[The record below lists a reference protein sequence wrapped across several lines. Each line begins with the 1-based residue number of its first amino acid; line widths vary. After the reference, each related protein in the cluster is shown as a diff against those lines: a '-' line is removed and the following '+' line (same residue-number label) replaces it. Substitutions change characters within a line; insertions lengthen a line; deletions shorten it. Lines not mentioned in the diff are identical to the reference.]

1 MRNLDLDALQI
12 FKAVADHGGVARAA
26 AHLNRVQSNVS
37 TRLKQLEATLEAP
50 LFRRQNRR
58 LVLSEQGRVL
68 LSYADRLLRLSAE
81 AQAAVRDGAPQGLL
95 RIGTME
101 STAAARLPPIL
112 AAYHAA
118 WPQVRIELVT
128 GTSGALAAKVRN
140 YEIEAAFVAQPFEAQ
155 AAVRDGA
162 PQGLLRIGTME
173 STAAARLPPILAA
186 YHAAWPQVRIEL
198 VTGTSGALA
207 AKVRNYEIEAA
218 FVAQPFEAQGLAQQP
233 AFDEELAL
241 ISPLAWPEIHGPKDV
256 GDRSVIAFAAGCSY
270 RRILEAW
277 FGQEGV
283 APDKVMEFASYHA
296 IVACVAAGSGV
307 AIVPR
312 SVLALLGA
320 EPSLRV
326 TPLSGKHGRAQ
337 TRLVWRADDETPA
350 LQALQRILAQRRQ

>member
-26 AHLNRVQSNVS
+26 VHLNRVQSNVS

-155 AAVRDGA
+155 
-162 PQGLLRIGTME
+162 
-173 STAAARLPPILAA
+173 
-186 YHAAWPQVRIEL
+186 
-198 VTGTSGALA
+198 
-207 AKVRNYEIEAA
+207 
-218 FVAQPFEAQGLAQQP
+218 GLAQQP

-241 ISPLAWPEIHGPKDV
+241 ISPLAWPEIHSPKDV

-350 LQALQRILAQRRQ
+350 LQALQQLLAQRRQ

>member
-155 AAVRDGA
+155 
-162 PQGLLRIGTME
+162 
-173 STAAARLPPILAA
+173 
-186 YHAAWPQVRIEL
+186 
-198 VTGTSGALA
+198 
-207 AKVRNYEIEAA
+207 
-218 FVAQPFEAQGLAQQP
+218 GLAQQP

-296 IVACVAAGSGV
+296 IVACVAAGAGV

-350 LQALQRILAQRRQ
+350 LQALQQLLAQRRQ

>member
-68 LSYADRLLRLSAE
+68 LSYADRLLRLSA
-81 AQAAVRDGAPQGLL
+81 
-95 RIGTME
+95 
-101 STAAARLPPIL
+101 
-112 AAYHAA
+112 
-118 WPQVRIELVT
+118 
-128 GTSGALAAKVRN
+128 
-140 YEIEAAFVAQPFEAQ
+140 EAQ

-326 TPLSGKHGRAQ
+326 TPLSGKHGRSQ

-350 LQALQRILAQRRQ
+350 LQALQQLLAQRRQ

>member
-37 TRLKQLEATLEAP
+37 TRLKQLEATLETP

-68 LSYADRLLRLSAE
+68 LSYADRMLRLSAE

-118 WPQVRIELVT
+118 WPKVRIELVT
-128 GTSGALAAKVRN
+128 GTSGALAAKVRDF
-140 YEIEAAFVAQPFEAQ
+140 EIEAAFVAQPFEA
-155 AAVRDGA
+155 
-162 PQGLLRIGTME
+162 E
-173 STAAARLPPILAA
+173 
-186 YHAAWPQVRIEL
+186 
-198 VTGTSGALA
+198 
-207 AKVRNYEIEAA
+207 
-218 FVAQPFEAQGLAQQP
+218 GLAQQP
-233 AFDEELAL
+233 AFEEELAL
-241 ISPLAWPEIHGPKDV
+241 ISPLAWPEIHRPKDV

-270 RRILEAW
+270 RRILESW

-283 APDKVMEFASYHA
+283 APGKVMEFASYHA

-312 SVLALLGA
+312 SVLAVLGA
-320 EPSLRV
+320 EQSLRV

-337 TRLVWRADDETPA
+337 TRLIWRADDETPA
-350 LQALQRILAQRRQ
+350 MQALRQLLAQRRQ

>member
-1 MRNLDLDALQI
+1 MTSLPDIDAEL
-12 FKAVADHGGVARAA
+12 A
-26 AHLNRVQSNVS
+26 AHLERAMA
-37 TRLKQLEATLEAP
+37 RLRQLDT
-50 LFRRQNRR
+50 
-58 LVLSEQGRVL
+58 
-68 LSYADRLLRLSAE
+68 
-81 AQAAVRDGAPQGLL
+81 GLL
-95 RIGTME
+95 TI
-101 STAAARLPPIL
+101 AAP
-112 AAYHAA
+112 
-118 WPQVRIELVT
+118 W
-128 GTSGALAAKVRN
+128 
-140 YEIEAAFVAQPFEAQ
+140 
-155 AAVRDGA
+155 
-162 PQGLLRIGTME
+162 
-173 STAAARLPPILAA
+173 
-186 YHAAWPQVRIEL
+186 
-198 VTGTSGALA
+198 
-207 AKVRNYEIEAA
+207 
-218 FVAQPFEAQGLAQQP
+218 LAQQP
-233 AFDEELAL
+233 AFVVELAL

-350 LQALQRILAQRRQ
+350 LQALQQLLAQRRQ

>member
-26 AHLNRVQSNVS
+26 VHLNRVQSNVS

-140 YEIEAAFVAQPFEAQ
+140 YEIEAAFVAQPFEA
-155 AAVRDGA
+155 
-162 PQGLLRIGTME
+162 
-173 STAAARLPPILAA
+173 
-186 YHAAWPQVRIEL
+186 H
-198 VTGTSGALA
+198 
-207 AKVRNYEIEAA
+207 
-218 FVAQPFEAQGLAQQP
+218 GLAQQP

-350 LQALQRILAQRRQ
+350 LQALQQLLAQRRQ

>member
-68 LSYADRLLRLSAE
+68 LSYADRLLRLSA
-81 AQAAVRDGAPQGLL
+81 
-95 RIGTME
+95 
-101 STAAARLPPIL
+101 
-112 AAYHAA
+112 
-118 WPQVRIELVT
+118 
-128 GTSGALAAKVRN
+128 
-140 YEIEAAFVAQPFEAQ
+140 EAQ

-320 EPSLRV
+320 EQSLRV
-326 TPLSGKHGRAQ
+326 TVLSGKHGRAQ

-350 LQALQRILAQRRQ
+350 LQALQQLLAQRRQ

>member
-26 AHLNRVQSNVS
+26 VHLNRVQSNVS

-68 LSYADRLLRLSAE
+68 LSYADRLLRLSA
-81 AQAAVRDGAPQGLL
+81 
-95 RIGTME
+95 
-101 STAAARLPPIL
+101 
-112 AAYHAA
+112 
-118 WPQVRIELVT
+118 
-128 GTSGALAAKVRN
+128 
-140 YEIEAAFVAQPFEAQ
+140 EAQ

-350 LQALQRILAQRRQ
+350 LQALQQLLAQRRQ

>member
-26 AHLNRVQSNVS
+26 VHLNRVQSNVS

-155 AAVRDGA
+155 
-162 PQGLLRIGTME
+162 
-173 STAAARLPPILAA
+173 
-186 YHAAWPQVRIEL
+186 
-198 VTGTSGALA
+198 
-207 AKVRNYEIEAA
+207 
-218 FVAQPFEAQGLAQQP
+218 GLAQRP

-350 LQALQRILAQRRQ
+350 LQALQQLLAQRRQ

>member
-12 FKAVADHGGVARAA
+12 FKAVVDHGGVARAA

-140 YEIEAAFVAQPFEAQ
+140 YEIEAAFVAQPFEA
-155 AAVRDGA
+155 
-162 PQGLLRIGTME
+162 
-173 STAAARLPPILAA
+173 
-186 YHAAWPQVRIEL
+186 
-198 VTGTSGALA
+198 
-207 AKVRNYEIEAA
+207 K
-218 FVAQPFEAQGLAQQP
+218 GLAQQP

-350 LQALQRILAQRRQ
+350 LQALQQLLAQRRQ

>member
-26 AHLNRVQSNVS
+26 VHLNRVQSNVS

-68 LSYADRLLRLSAE
+68 LSYADRLLRLSA
-81 AQAAVRDGAPQGLL
+81 
-95 RIGTME
+95 
-101 STAAARLPPIL
+101 
-112 AAYHAA
+112 
-118 WPQVRIELVT
+118 
-128 GTSGALAAKVRN
+128 
-140 YEIEAAFVAQPFEAQ
+140 EAQ

-350 LQALQRILAQRRQ
+350 LQALQRLLAQRRQ

>member
-26 AHLNRVQSNVS
+26 AQLNRVQSNVS

-155 AAVRDGA
+155 
-162 PQGLLRIGTME
+162 
-173 STAAARLPPILAA
+173 
-186 YHAAWPQVRIEL
+186 
-198 VTGTSGALA
+198 
-207 AKVRNYEIEAA
+207 
-218 FVAQPFEAQGLAQQP
+218 GLAQQP

-241 ISPLAWPEIHGPKDV
+241 ISPLAWPEIHRPKDV

-350 LQALQRILAQRRQ
+350 LQALQQLLAQRRQ

>member
-1 MRNLDLDALQI
+1 MDLDALQI

-26 AHLNRVQSNVS
+26 VHLNRVQSNVS

-68 LSYADRLLRLSAE
+68 LSYADRLLRLSA
-81 AQAAVRDGAPQGLL
+81 
-95 RIGTME
+95 
-101 STAAARLPPIL
+101 
-112 AAYHAA
+112 
-118 WPQVRIELVT
+118 
-128 GTSGALAAKVRN
+128 
-140 YEIEAAFVAQPFEAQ
+140 EAQ

-283 APDKVMEFASYHA
+283 APYKVMEFASYHA

-350 LQALQRILAQRRQ
+350 LQALQQLLAQRRQ